1 MLPRQAVR
9 KKGHFHPAAAE
20 EISVFISTQ
29 IQPMEFW
36 KQCHADS
43 RCAGRDSFL
52 GPAGLIDAV
61 AWPYASRH
69 HATDL
74 PLPDLAE
81 KGW

>member
-1 MLPRQAVR
+1 
-9 KKGHFHPAAAE
+9 
-20 EISVFISTQ
+20 
-29 IQPMEFW
+29 MEFC

-43 RCAGRDSFL
+43 RCSGRDSFL

-61 AWPYASRH
+61 AWPYATRH

-74 PLPDLAE
+74 PLPGLAE